1 MDTTSR
7 CYYCRF
13 PVNPQNEFC
22 PGCNYPVSP
31 AKEEAF
37 LKAELDTLRQAAAF
51 GGANMKVSDLILR
64 YQSRLQALH
73 MRASKPAPAFP
84 VVQPANH
91 REEAVSTSLKIP
103 LAETPTGRAEERK
116 PVAVPAQGATGTP
129 RRVFS
134 WKSFFA
140 DQAINIV
147 ASLGAFLILVGA
159 LG

>member
-1 MDTTSR
+1 METTSH
-7 CYYCRF
+7 CYYCSL

-22 PGCNYPVSP
+22 PLCKYPVSP

-37 LKAELDTLRQAAAF
+37 LKAELEALRQAAVY

-84 VVQPANH
+84 VVQPASQ
-91 REEAVSTSLKIP
+91 REEGVSTRLNIP
-103 LAETPTGRAEERK
+103 LVATRIGRAAERK
-116 PVAVPAQGATGTP
+116 PGAIPAQAATGTP

-140 DQAINIV
+140 DQAINI
-147 ASLGAFLILVGA
+147 
-159 LG
+159 